1 MLNSFSDDQTPNL
14 SQFQPLQSCSPP
26 ISNSFQ
32 QAATLCHPV
41 PSPLAAPKNDRPTLQ
56 KVPQKAPGVLGSEL
70 RLPRRVCFFVTTL
83 APLIH
88 EDGRLAMDDE
98 RDAAKGGFW
107 AGTSVED
114 RWNKHLNEAEDWAS

>member
-32 QAATLCHPV
+32 QAATRPK
-41 PSPLAAPKNDRPTLQ
+41 KNDRPMLQ
-56 KVPQKAPGVLGSEL
+56 KAAWAPGVLGSEL

-83 APLIH
+83 ALLIH

-98 RDAAKGGFW
+98 RDAAAKGGFL
-107 AGTSVED
+107 AGT
-114 RWNKHLNEAEDWAS
+114 